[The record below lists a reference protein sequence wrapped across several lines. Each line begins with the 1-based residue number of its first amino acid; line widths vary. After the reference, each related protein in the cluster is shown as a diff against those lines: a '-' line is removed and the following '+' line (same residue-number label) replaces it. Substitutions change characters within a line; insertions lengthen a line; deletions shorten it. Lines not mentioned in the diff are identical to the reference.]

1 MTLQSVS
8 VLQGTAQAAQAC
20 RELCGGS
27 TVPDWTVGEYLLVGM
42 GCVMASGF
50 AWSGVVLKATA
61 GQSGCRQDVQREKRK
76 EREEERERD
85 RN

>member
-1 MTLQSVS
+1 MQRV
-8 VLQGTAQAAQAC
+8 VWWFNGT
-20 RELCGGS
+20 RLDSWRILTGWHGLCHGF
-27 TVPDWTVGEYLLVGM
+27 W
-42 GCVMASGF
+42 F

-76 EREEERERD
+76 EREEERDRD